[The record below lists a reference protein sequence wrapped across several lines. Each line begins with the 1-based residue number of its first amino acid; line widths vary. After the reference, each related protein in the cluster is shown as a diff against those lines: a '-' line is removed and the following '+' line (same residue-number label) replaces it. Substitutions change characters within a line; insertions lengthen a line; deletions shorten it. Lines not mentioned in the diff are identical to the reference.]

1 MTATTKP
8 NEMPIDHHCQVAIVG
23 AGPVG
28 LTIANR
34 LGQSG
39 VNVIV
44 IEKLA
49 ALIDYPR
56 AIGIDD
62 EALRTIQSIGLI
74 DEVLPHTTPY
84 HAMRFLTPKGRC
96 FADIQPMTDEFGWSR
111 RNAFIQPQIDAALYR
126 GLSRFKNVK
135 VLFSREVHNLAQDG
149 SGVTLHVKAPGN
161 TEETLRADYL
171 IASDGGN
178 SYVRRHLGIPFD
190 GKTAA
195 NQWIVLD
202 IADDPLAIPNVY
214 VCADPV
220 RPYVS
225 AALPH
230 GIRRLEFMVM
240 PGETEEQLNRPE
252 NMRKL
257 LGKVLPDPDNIKLI
271 RSRVYNHNARLAGQF
286 RKGRIILA
294 GDAAHIM
301 PVWQGQGYNSGM
313 RDAFNLGWK
322 MALVAQGKAGDA
334 LLDTYEIER
343 RDHARAMIEIS
354 VLAGNI
360 FAPPKHWQAAL
371 RDGITWALGF
381 VPPIKRYFLEMRFKP
396 MPKYSQGAQVAE
408 TPYRKASPVGK
419 MFIQPKVGIE
429 SGQDMLLD
437 DVIGPGFAIIAWGID
452 PTLGLTDDQIARW
465 KALGTTFIQV
475 LPSVQMKDTREG
487 DEIVVMLH
495 GSGPGATGWANF
507 NRNIQ
512 PLTDAGY
519 RVILMDCPGWGKSD
533 SIVCD
538 SSRSHLNA
546 RVLKGLVTTL
556 GLGKINLIGNSMGGH
571 SMVAFA
577 LEYPEH
583 VDKLILM
590 GGGTGGTSLFAP
602 MPTEGIKRVGKLYR
616 DLTLENLKEMLDIFV
631 YDTSSLTEDL
641 VQTRLANLLA
651 RKDHLENFVKSAALN
666 PKQFPDVSHRL
677 GEISNETLILWG
689 RDDRFVAMDTGLRL
703 LSGLQRAELHVFNRC
718 GHWVQWEYAEKFN
731 RMVLD
736 FLKHGIR

>member
-8 NEMPIDHHCQVAIVG
+8 NEIPIDHRCQVAIVG

-74 DEVLPHTTPY
+74 EEVLPHTTPY

-149 SGVTLHVKAPGN
+149 SGVTLHLKAPGN
-161 TEETLRADYL
+161 TEETISADYL
-171 IASDGGN
+171 IACDGGN
-178 SYVRRHLGIPFD
+178 SYARRHLGIPFD
-190 GKTAA
+190 GKTAS

-202 IADDPLAIPNVY
+202 FANDPLAIPNVY

-230 GIRRLEFMVM
+230 AIRRLEFMVM
-240 PGETEEQLNRPE
+240 PGETEEQLNQPE

-257 LGKVLPDPDNIKLI
+257 LAKVLPDPDNVKLI

-334 LLDTYEIER
+334 LLDTYEVER
-343 RDHARAMIEIS
+343 RDHAKAMIEIS

-360 FAPPKHWQAAL
+360 FAPPKRWQAAL

-408 TPYRKASPVGK
+408 TPYRKESPVGK
-419 MFIQPKVGIE
+419 MFIQPKVGTE
-429 SGQDMLLD
+429 SGQDILLD

-452 PTLGLTDDQIARW
+452 PTLGLHDDQIARW

-475 LPSVQMKDTREG
+475 LPSVQMKGQREVKDDVIRVGDTQ
-487 DEIVVMLH
+487 
-495 GSGPGATGWANF
+495 
-507 NRNIQ
+507 NRLKDWFGRHPASI
-512 PLTDAGY
+512 
-519 RVILMDCPGWGKSD
+519 VILRP
-533 SIVCD
+533 
-538 SSRSHLNA
+538 
-546 RVLKGLVTTL
+546 
-556 GLGKINLIGNSMGGH
+556 
-571 SMVAFA
+571 
-577 LEYPEH
+577 
-583 VDKLILM
+583 
-590 GGGTGGTSLFAP
+590 
-602 MPTEGIKRVGKLYR
+602 
-616 DLTLENLKEMLDIFV
+616 
-631 YDTSSLTEDL
+631 
-641 VQTRLANLLA
+641 
-651 RKDHLENFVKSAALN
+651 
-666 PKQFPDVSHRL
+666 
-677 GEISNETLILWG
+677 
-689 RDDRFVAMDTGLRL
+689 DRFVGALAIPQT
-703 LSGLQRAELHVFNRC
+703 LSQVTEKYLHVLEA
-718 GHWVQWEYAEKFN
+718 GPAIHETAPLEKAA
-731 RMVLD
+731 
-736 FLKHGIR
+736 